1 MNSEHDLHAAEPHR
15 FRCRYIIPTQFGSE
29 ETVLTHT
36 HISMDTS
43 PPQPQA

>member
-1 MNSEHDLHAAEPHR
+1 MNSEHDYPAAGT
-15 FRCRYIIPTQFGSE
+15 CRVIMPTQFGSE

>member
-1 MNSEHDLHAAEPHR
+1 MNSEHDHHAAGTR
-15 FRCRYIIPTQFGSE
+15 RVIMPTQFGSE